1 MQQLPPSPRSE
12 PAARAPTTAWSRR
25 RTLRLLVAL
34 LVAVPAGA
42 AACGGADDGG
52 SNADTATPSP
62 DATETDA
69 SETTGRAAPVDTS
82 SMVERSDWGAVFAEA
97 GVDGTFVLHE
107 VGSDE
112 IQVYDPERADTRR
125 IPASTFKI
133 LNSLIILETG
143 TVADVDEIV
152 EWDGVQRDVPEWN
165 RDHDLR
171 TAIEVSAVWVYQEL
185 ARRVGE
191 EAMSELVDAAG
202 YGNADIGGGI
212 DQFWLDGDLRISPLQ
227 QVDFLGRLVDDD
239 LPFSRENMAA
249 VREIMVRESG
259 DGWSWSHKTGTAL
272 SEDPVLG
279 WLVGTTE
286 YGGSTW
292 IFAMNL
298 DLGPVDVPSQIDPQV
313 RQQITRTILVAE
325 GALPPE

>member
-1 MQQLPPSPRSE
+1 MT
-12 PAARAPTTAWSRR
+12 APSRR
-25 RTLRLLVAL
+25 RRFPLLVAL
-34 LVAVPAGA
+34 LVALLAGA
-42 AACGGADDGG
+42 VGCSSADDGG
-52 SNADTATPSP
+52 SIADTVASGP
-62 DATETDA
+62 DATVTDP
-69 SETTGRAAPVDTS
+69 SETAGRASSVDTS
-82 SMVERSDWGAVFAEA
+82 SMVERSDWGAVFADA

-112 IQVYDPERADTRR
+112 IQVYDPERAATRR

-143 TVADVDEIV
+143 TVADVDEII
-152 EWDGVQRDVPEWN
+152 EWDGVQRDVPAWN

-191 EAMSELVDAAG
+191 EAMSELVGAAG

-212 DQFWLDGDLRISPLQ
+212 DRFWLDGDLRISPLE
-227 QVDFLGRLVDDD
+227 QVDFLGRLVADD
-239 LPFSRENMAA
+239 LPFSEENMAA
-249 VREIMVRESG
+249 VREIMVREAG
-259 DGWSWSHKTGTAL
+259 DGWTWSHKTGTAL
-272 SEDPVLG
+272 SDDPVLG

-286 YGGSTW
+286 YDGSTW

-298 DLGPVDVPSQIDPQV
+298 DLGTVDVPSQIDPQV
-313 RQQITRTILVAE
+313 RQQITRTILEAE
-325 GALPPE
+325 GALPPA

>member
-1 MQQLPPSPRSE
+1 
-12 PAARAPTTAWSRR
+12 
-25 RTLRLLVAL
+25 
-34 LVAVPAGA
+34 
-42 AACGGADDGG
+42 
-52 SNADTATPSP
+52 
-62 DATETDA
+62 
-69 SETTGRAAPVDTS
+69 
-82 SMVERSDWGAVFAEA
+82 
-97 GVDGTFVLHE
+97 
-107 VGSDE
+107 
-112 IQVYDPERADTRR
+112 
-125 IPASTFKI
+125 
-133 LNSLIILETG
+133 LIILETG

-165 RDHDLR
+165 RDHGLR
-171 TAIEVSAVWVYQEL
+171 TAIEFSAVWVYQEL

-191 EAMSELVDAAG
+191 EAMSELVAAAG
-202 YGNADIGGGI
+202 YGNADIAGGI
-212 DQFWLDGDLRISPLQ
+212 DQFWLDGDLRISPLE

-239 LPFSRENMAA
+239 LPFSKENMAA

-298 DLGPVDVPSQIDPQV
+298 DLGTVDVPSQIDPQV